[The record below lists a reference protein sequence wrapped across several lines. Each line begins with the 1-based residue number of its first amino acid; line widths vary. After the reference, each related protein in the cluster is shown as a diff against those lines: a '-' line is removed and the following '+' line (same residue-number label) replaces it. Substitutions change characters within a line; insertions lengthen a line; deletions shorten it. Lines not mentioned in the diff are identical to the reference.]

1 MIRKSSLFYQI
12 LLRPLPFSRK
22 LFCLAGDTTP
32 DPGTLPPLGRIETVL
47 VLLSDPGETD
57 MTEMMT
63 LRMTESPETPP
74 GETRLA
80 SGTRSM
86 PRRARPNK
94 MARRRTKVLDNL
106 F

>member
-22 LFCLAGDTTP
+22 LFCLEGDTTQ

-47 VLLSDPGETD
+47 VLLSGPGETD
-57 MTEMMT
+57 MREMMT
-63 LRMTESPETPP
+63 LRMTESPETRP
-74 GETRLA
+74 GETELA
-80 SGTRSM
+80 SGTRST
-86 PRRARPNK
+86 PRKARPNK
-94 MARRRTKVLDNL
+94 MARRKRKVLDYL